1 MGAERALARWFS
13 SSEIIIFNLDS
24 DQWAVD
30 DGDVVGVEHGGG
42 VRRRVE
48 EQPAAGP
55 GQAQVLNPHHLC
67 HPHHHQDDWWL
78 ILSNIKRIL
87 EKTTLCKIG
96 LIYAAEEEQFYESHY
111 ITNFHH
117 GPNFQL

>member
-1 MGAERALARWFS
+1 MGEERVLARWFP

-30 DGDVVGVEHGGG
+30 DGDVVGVEHGRG

-55 GQAQVLNPHHLC
+55 GQAQVLLVACHQLC
-67 HPHHHQDDWWL
+67 HQHHYCHENIGRQDDRWL
-78 ILSNIKRIL
+78 REAVKKMVKFR
-87 EKTTLCKIG
+87 T
-96 LIYAAEEEQFYESHY
+96 
-111 ITNFHH
+111 
-117 GPNFQL
+117 

>member
-78 ILSNIKRIL
+78 ILSNIKKIL

-96 LIYAAEEEQFYESHY
+96 LI
-111 ITNFHH
+111 
-117 GPNFQL
+117 

>member
-1 MGAERALARWFS
+1 MNLIRSLENVLKGQFLSPRWVNGRREGPGKMVLF
-13 SSEIIIFNLDS
+13 IRNNHFHLNH

-55 GQAQVLNPHHLC
+55 GQAQVLLVACHQHHYC
-67 HPHHHQDDWWL
+67 HKDIGRQNDRWL
-78 ILSNIKRIL
+78 REAVK
-87 EKTTLCKIG
+87 KIG
-96 LIYAAEEEQFYESHY
+96 KI
-111 ITNFHH
+111 
-117 GPNFQL
+117 

>member
-1 MGAERALARWFS
+1 MGEERALARWFS

-30 DGDVVGVEHGGG
+30 DGDVVGVEHRGG

-55 GQAQVLNPHHLC
+55 GQAQVHQLC

-78 ILSNIKRIL
+78 ILSNIEKIL

-96 LIYAAEEEQFYESHY
+96 LI
-111 ITNFHH
+111 
-117 GPNFQL
+117 

>member
-1 MGAERALARWFS
+1 MVLLIRNNHFH
-13 SSEIIIFNLDS
+13 LDH

-55 GQAQVLNPHHLC
+55 GQAQVLLVNSFAISIIIVIK
-67 HPHHHQDDWWL
+67 
-78 ILSNIKRIL
+78 ILVVRM
-87 EKTTLCKIG
+87 TG
-96 LIYAAEEEQFYESHY
+96 
-111 ITNFHH
+111 
-117 GPNFQL
+117 G

>member
-48 EQPAAGP
+48 EQPAARP
-55 GQAQVLNPHHLC
+55 GQAQVLLVACHQHHYC
-67 HPHHHQDDWWL
+67 HENIGRQDDRW
-78 ILSNIKRIL
+78 
-87 EKTTLCKIG
+87 
-96 LIYAAEEEQFYESHY
+96 F
-111 ITNFHH
+111 
-117 GPNFQL
+117 

>member
-1 MGAERALARWFS
+1 MGEERALARWFS

-48 EQPAAGP
+48 EQSAARP
-55 GQAQVLNPHHLC
+55 GQAQVLLVISFVISIIIVMK
-67 HPHHHQDDWWL
+67 
-78 ILSNIKRIL
+78 ILVARM
-87 EKTTLCKIG
+87 TDG
-96 LIYAAEEEQFYESHY
+96 
-111 ITNFHH
+111 
-117 GPNFQL
+117 

>member
-1 MGAERALARWFS
+1 MGEERALARWFS

-55 GQAQVLNPHHLC
+55 GQAQVLLAIIIIIVIK
-67 HPHHHQDDWWL
+67 
-78 ILSNIKRIL
+78 ILVVRM
-87 EKTTLCKIG
+87 TG
-96 LIYAAEEEQFYESHY
+96 
-111 ITNFHH
+111 
-117 GPNFQL
+117 G

>member
-1 MGAERALARWFS
+1 MGEERALARWFS

-30 DGDVVGVEHGGG
+30 DGDVVGVEHGRG

-55 GQAQVLNPHHLC
+55 GQAQVLLVISFAIIIIIVIK
-67 HPHHHQDDWWL
+67 
-78 ILSNIKRIL
+78 ILVVR
-87 EKTTLCKIG
+87 
-96 LIYAAEEEQFYESHY
+96 HY
-111 ITNFHH
+111 IT
-117 GPNFQL
+117 

>member
-1 MGAERALARWFS
+1 MVLFIRNNHFH
-13 SSEIIIFNLDS
+13 LDP

-55 GQAQVLNPHHLC
+55 GQAQVL
-67 HPHHHQDDWWL
+67 
-78 ILSNIKRIL
+78 I
-87 EKTTLCKIG
+87 
-96 LIYAAEEEQFYESHY
+96 
-111 ITNFHH
+111 NFAIHIIIRMS
-117 GPNFQL
+117 GYGS

>member
-55 GQAQVLNPHHLC
+55 GQAQVLRVISSAIIIIIVIK
-67 HPHHHQDDWWL
+67 
-78 ILSNIKRIL
+78 ILVVKM
-87 EKTTLCKIG
+87 TG
-96 LIYAAEEEQFYESHY
+96 
-111 ITNFHH
+111 
-117 GPNFQL
+117 G